1 MFCIVLSSRLYVSLL
16 NLCVCVYS
24 ILEVSVGCIFMLG
37 RMIGSVQDNGVCKGG
52 FSKDGYC
59 S

>member
-1 MFCIVLSSRLYVSLL
+1 LSSRLYVSLL